1 MIYYLV
7 VLILFNINLFHI
19 KNVVKAYVKCP
30 YCDPNPNLDKAMG
43 LVKFIRLFDVGY

>member
-30 YCDPNPNLDKAMG
+30 YCDPNHMAYPNLEEAM
-43 LVKFIRLFDVGY
+43 R